1 MYRYPVF
8 FPSVKEREKNARKFE
23 EQEKQKESIIKE
35 EVKSIEDV
43 RKHHQKVSA
52 KFFVNNKSG

>member
-35 EVKSIEDV
+35 EVKKKYLGCQETPP
-43 RKHHQKVSA
+43 KGFGKV
-52 KFFVNNKSG
+52 FCQQ